1 MLRYQDTF
9 VFIILM
15 LLGFWEKAPSHTYQ
29 PFNILLCIYAIFLAV
44 SIRKPAWY
52 YIAMYNQVA
61 GNVSLVWEMYV
72 FNQPILLFSKIQS
85 LDTLCVC
92 DIGKPFTE
100 DILL

>member
-1 MLRYQDTF
+1 
-9 VFIILM
+9 M

-72 FNQPILLFSKIQS
+72 FNQPFYYFPKPSHLILYVFVILGNHLQKIFY
-85 LDTLCVC
+85 C
-92 DIGKPFTE
+92 DIYE
-100 DILL
+100 S